1 VWIWEGK
8 PYRKPLHDSARLTKY
23 QSRKPIGKIVLFM
36 GDDSYDLVKGWL
48 PVEDA
53 YINPESQ
60 YWLILPGRELYKY

>member
-48 PVEDA
+48 PV
-53 YINPESQ
+53 
-60 YWLILPGRELYKY
+60 